1 MSTMTVELEYRLL
14 QGQSWQDYE
23 RVLAERDRLGR
34 RYRISYDR
42 GVLEIMSNSAAH
54 ERWKKLISSL
64 LEAYC
69 VAAGIPFAALGQW
82 TFRREDLDR
91 GLDPDECYYF
101 RNEPLVRG
109 RTDLDLTADPPPD
122 LAIEVEVTRKVV
134 DRLAI
139 YAELGVPEVWRYDGS
154 ALTVLLLGP
163 DGEYKPA
170 TASWAIPSLPLAEL
184 TRRLA
189 AWSTTDQATWL
200 RDWQAWVRTNAL
212 G

>member
-1 MSTMTVELEYRLL
+1 MSTMTAEPEYRLL
-14 QGQSWQDYE
+14 HGQRWQDYE

-91 GLDPDECYYF
+91 GLDPDECYYL
-101 RNEPLVRG
+101 RHEPLVRG

-134 DRLAI
+134 DRLSI

-163 DGEYKPA
+163 DGAYKAA
-170 TASWAIPSLPLAEL
+170 TASRAIPSLPLAEL

-189 AWSTTDQATWL
+189 AWGTTDQATWL
-200 RDWQAWVRTNAL
+200 RDWQAWVRANVA

>member
-1 MSTMTVELEYRLL
+1 MSTMTAEPEYRLL
-14 QGQSWQDYE
+14 HGQSWQDYE
-23 RVLAERDRLGR
+23 RVLAERDRFGR
-34 RYRISYDR
+34 RDRISYDR

-54 ERWKKLISSL
+54 ERRKKLISSL

-91 GLDPDECYYF
+91 GLDPDECYYI
-101 RNEPLVRG
+101 RHESLVRG
-109 RTDLDLTADPPPD
+109 RTDLDLATDPPPD

-134 DRLAI
+134 DRLGI

-154 ALTVLLLGP
+154 ALTVMHLGS
-163 DGEYKPA
+163 DGKYKPA
-170 TASWAIPSLPLAEL
+170 TASRALPSLPLDEL

-189 AWSTTDQATWL
+189 AWSATDQATWL
-200 RDWQAWVRTNAL
+200 RDWLAWVRANATA
-212 G
+212 